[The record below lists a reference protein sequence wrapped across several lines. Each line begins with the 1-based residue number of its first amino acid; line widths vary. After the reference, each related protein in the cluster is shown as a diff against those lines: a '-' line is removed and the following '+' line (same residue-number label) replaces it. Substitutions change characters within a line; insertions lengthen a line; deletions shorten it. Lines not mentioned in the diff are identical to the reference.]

1 MSVPRCADFVIG
13 ILAILKAG
21 GAYLPL
27 DPSYPVDR
35 LAYMAQDA
43 KLAHL
48 LATRETAGKFA
59 DALPLVTLMDGDAEG
74 LSTCQDS
81 DPPGTAKPGDLMYVI
96 YTSGSTGKP
105 KGVMVSHANVTRLFP
120 ASSDHL
126 SFGPTDV
133 WSQVHAYSFGFSVWE
148 TWGPLLHGGRLAI
161 LPDDTVKSPEM
172 LFDSVCREGVTVLSA
187 TPLVIPPNGLGGR
200 IHKHSTSL
208 AASLCH
214 IQRRASAGRTV
225 APLVHAPRGGCALAG

>member
-59 DALPLVTLMDGDAEG
+59 DAIPLVTLMDGDAEG

-105 KGVMVSHANVTRLFP
+105 KV
-120 ASSDHL
+120 
-126 SFGPTDV
+126 
-133 WSQVHAYSFGFSVWE
+133 
-148 TWGPLLHGGRLAI
+148 
-161 LPDDTVKSPEM
+161 
-172 LFDSVCREGVTVLSA
+172 
-187 TPLVIPPNGLGGR
+187 
-200 IHKHSTSL
+200 
-208 AASLCH
+208 
-214 IQRRASAGRTV
+214 
-225 APLVHAPRGGCALAG
+225 